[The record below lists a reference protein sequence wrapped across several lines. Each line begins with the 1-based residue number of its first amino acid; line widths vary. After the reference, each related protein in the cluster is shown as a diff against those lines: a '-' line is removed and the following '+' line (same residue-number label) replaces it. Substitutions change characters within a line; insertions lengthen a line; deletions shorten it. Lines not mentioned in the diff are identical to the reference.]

1 MIKNFYKK
9 YKIFIALILLV
20 ILIVLLVNL
29 ITNNDGMKNKG
40 IYNVKYRVYQ
50 NGKWTKYSKNGMTI
64 GDKEHPIQNIEFK
77 YNEEKG
83 SILFETYING
93 WSGQEHNV
101 LLTNLEKIYGLKM
114 TGSKIIY
121 KKYDICYRTYNKKDK
136 WLNWACNY
144 EMSGN
149 AKYPITSV
157 EIKIIP
163 KNSDKKDYLKD
174 YSETIESSK
183 DLQGDQYEKEN

>member
-83 SILFETYING
+83 YVYYNVSGND
-93 WSGQEHNV
+93 WSEQQYGQMKN
-101 LLTNLEKIYGLKM
+101 NLENIYSLQ
-114 TGSKIIY
+114 IIY
-121 KKYDICYRTYNKKDK
+121 QIYF
-136 WLNWACNY
+136 
-144 EMSGN
+144 
-149 AKYPITSV
+149 
-157 EIKIIP
+157 IK
-163 KNSDKKDYLKD
+163 NM
-174 YSETIESSK
+174 
-183 DLQGDQYEKEN
+183 